1 MLENFLSFINKLG
14 RMIISFFRASG
25 DLILFTLHIFV
36 CLFKAPFYLGQAIQM
51 SIEIGFYS
59 LPVVALTTVFSGM
72 VIAIQTYEAV
82 SKFSAEGAVSMVVLV
97 AVTRELA
104 PVMAALMVSGRIGAA
119 MAAEIGTMRVT
130 EQIDALSTLRTDP
143 VQYLIVPRVVAG
155 TLMMPLLVLVGDIIG
170 ICGGYLVGVT
180 KMDFNATT
188 YLVNTW
194 NTLKAMDIISGMTK
208 AAVFGFIITVLG
220 CYHGFK
226 SQGGAQGV
234 GQATT
239 NAVVSSSILILI
251 FNYLLTELFFKM

>member
-1 MLENFLSFINKLG
+1 MAERILSFINSLG
-14 RMIISFFRASG
+14 RMTLSFFQSMG
-25 DLILFTLHIFV
+25 DLVLFTAQIIAH
-36 CLFKAPFYLGQAIQM
+36 LFKAPFYLRQTLNMA
-51 SIEIGFYS
+51 IEIGFYS

-72 VIAIQTYEAV
+72 VIAIQTYEAI

-104 PVMAALMVSGRIGAA
+104 PVLAALMVAGRIGAA

-130 EQIDALSTLRTDP
+130 EQIDALSTLRTNP

-170 ICGGYLVGVT
+170 VCGGYLVGVA
-180 KMDFNATT
+180 KMGFNATT

-194 NTLKAMDIISGMTK
+194 NTLQAMDIISGLTK

-226 SQGGAQGV
+226 SEGGAQGV
-234 GQATT
+234 GKATT
-239 NAVVSSSILILI
+239 NAVVSASILILI
-251 FNYLLTELFFKM
+251 FNYLLTELFFKL

>member
-1 MLENFLSFINKLG
+1 
-14 RMIISFFRASG
+14 
-25 DLILFTLHIFV
+25 
-36 CLFKAPFYLGQAIQM
+36 
-51 SIEIGFYS
+51 
-59 LPVVALTTVFSGM
+59 
-72 VIAIQTYEAV
+72 
-82 SKFSAEGAVSMVVLV
+82 MVVLV

-104 PVMAALMVSGRIGAA
+104 PVMAALMVAGRIGAA
-119 MAAEIGTMRVT
+119 IAAEIGTMRVT
-130 EQIDALSTLRTDP
+130 EQIDALSTLHTNP

-155 TLMMPLLVLVGDIIG
+155 TLMMPLLVLIGDIIG
-170 ICGGYLVGVT
+170 VCGGYLVGVT

-220 CYHGFK
+220 CYQGFK
-226 SQGGAQGV
+226 SRGGAQGV